1 MELVSDNWLDHG
13 HGDDP
18 SRLPPVFSRVPSGP
32 GDAGGRRSGPLS
44 GGRGARVAGPWVVAI
59 VTAVAV
65 VGSVGAAYAIRENL
79 FPSLGAPTTQS
90 VWQNP
95 VAPDPAPPVSPPVET
110 STPTTSTTTST
121 LPVVVV
127 AEDTP
132 APDATAPSST
142 TSSGRGDGDDG
153 DDDSGR
159 GGPPSTAS
167 GVPTTVDD
175 HGGGPGPD
183 PDDDSGSGSGSGSG
197 SVRRLGVAPDGS
209 GSGSG
214 SGSTDGSGVS
224 GPATTDDASNVTR
237 VRSGARSPRARPACG
252 R

>member
-1 MELVSDNWLDHG
+1 VSDNWLDHG

-59 VTAVAV
+59 VAAVAV
-65 VGSVGAAYAIRENL
+65 VGSFGAAYAIRENL

-95 VAPDPAPPVSPPVET
+95 VAPDPPPPVSPPVEI
-110 STPTTSTTTST
+110 STPTTSTTSTTST

-127 AEDTP
+127 AEESP

-142 TSSGRGDGDDG
+142 TSSGHGDRDDGDDG

-175 HGGGPGPD
+175 HGAGPGPD
-183 PDDDSGSGSGSGSG
+183 PDDGSGSSSGSGSGSGS
-197 SVRRLGVAPDGS
+197 SDGS

-214 SGSTDGSGVS
+214 SGSSEDHSDDS
-224 GPATTDDASNVTR
+224 GPDD
-237 VRSGARSPRARPACG
+237 
-252 R
+252 

>member
-1 MELVSDNWLDHG
+1 MSDNWLDHG

-32 GDAGGRRSGPLS
+32 GGAGGRRSGPSS
-44 GGRGARVAGPWVVAI
+44 GGRRAWVAGPWVVAI

-95 VAPDPAPPVSPPVET
+95 VAPDEAPPSSPPTEISST
-110 STPTTSTTTST
+110 STTSSTTST
-121 LPVVVV
+121 LPASVV
-127 AEDTP
+127 EDTP
-132 APDATAPSST
+132 APDATSPSST
-142 TSSGRGDGDDG
+142 ATSGRGGGDDG
-153 DDDSGR
+153 DDGSGP
-159 GGPPSTAS
+159 GAPPSTAS

-183 PDDDSGSGSGSGSG
+183 DGSGSG
-197 SVRRLGVAPDGS
+197 SVQAPALDQGRPAARAAALDQGPVARDP
-209 GSGSG
+209 
-214 SGSTDGSGVS
+214 
-224 GPATTDDASNVTR
+224 GPATTDDASNAGLTP
-237 VRSGARSPRARPACG
+237 VRRGARSPTVRPACDP
-252 R
+252 